1 MGLEL
6 SHFIREISVSLF
18 NIYESRLST
27 YESRCFFCQ
36 EIFLFSF
43 FFSFDFSH
51 VANFLIVLNTQ
62 KLNHVGFFCLFFLAV
77 LYSMQDLSFWTRD

>member
-1 MGLEL
+1 MSQDYLHMNPGVF
-6 SHFIREISVSLF
+6 SARKFFFSL
-18 NIYESRLST
+18 
-27 YESRCFFCQ
+27 
-36 EIFLFSF
+36 F